1 MYRFVF
7 ALLCVSLL
15 GTISSGCGGGSSP
28 SAPPSTRSAPLGQ
41 AFTLQVGQQAQI
53 DGEDLTVS
61 LRGVPD
67 DSRCPE
73 DVECFWEGDAR
84 VQVELMKAPQSGA
97 VVELNTSPRVGPD
110 VAEYGNY
117 TVKLTAIA
125 PNTKANREIKPGE
138 YVVTLLVSKK

>member
-1 MYRFVF
+1 MKNVTFG
-7 ALLCVSLL
+7 LLCVSLVGAIL
-15 GTISSGCGGGSSP
+15 SGCGGGSS
-28 SAPPSTRSAPLGQ
+28 SSTPPATRSAPLGQ
-41 AFTLQVGQQAQI
+41 TFTIQVGQQAQI

-61 LRGVPD
+61 LRGVPE

-73 DVECFWEGDAR
+73 DVECVWEGDAR
-84 VQVELMKAPQSGA
+84 VQVELVKSLQSAA

-110 VAEYGNY
+110 VAEYRNY

-125 PNTKANREIKPGE
+125 PNTKSNRDIKPGD